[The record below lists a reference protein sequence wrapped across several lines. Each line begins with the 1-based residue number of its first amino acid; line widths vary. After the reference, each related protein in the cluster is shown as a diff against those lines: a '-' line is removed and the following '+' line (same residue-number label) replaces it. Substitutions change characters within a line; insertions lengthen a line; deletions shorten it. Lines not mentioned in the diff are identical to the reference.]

1 MKFSILPATIVPDR
15 CRLFVSVWRE
25 CVSFLCMSGEVHEHF
40 YSFGANAI
48 YELSIAVHR
57 YFHNFLCFGLFDKV
71 QQCEAYYGVAAVRGS
86 RSFLVIFGWRYF
98 RFGPVE
104 WFWRSLIYMSNPCP
118 EKRETVVAEPVPHGV
133 SG

>member
-1 MKFSILPATIVPDR
+1 MNNFIPLGQIPFTNYLSQPIVTSIT
-15 CRLFVSVWRE
+15 
-25 CVSFLCMSGEVHEHF
+25 F
-40 YSFGANAI
+40 Y
-48 YELSIAVHR
+48 V
-57 YFHNFLCFGLFDKV
+57 FGLFDKV

-98 RFGPVE
+98 RFGPGE